1 MEGEWGRDLRKRH
14 LLMGFA
20 SAPVDFPVSDC
31 INGPSKLLPVTS
43 STSFYYWVR
52 LVRRAATRATL
63 PLKRERDEKEEKGRG
78 KEDWGSK
85 KRCDSWLSLN
95 WKRKVH

>member
-1 MEGEWGRDLRKRH
+1 MEGEGGRDLRKRH

-31 INGPSKLLPVTS
+31 INGPSKLLPVAS

-52 LVRRAATRATL
+52 LVRRAATRATF
-63 PLKRERDEKEEKGRG
+63 PLKGERDEKEE
-78 KEDWGSK
+78 
-85 KRCDSWLSLN
+85 
-95 WKRKVH
+95 